1 MWLAATVTLIT
12 LVVALALH
20 ERMHYPGGSTMSV
33 KQYRVSAQAMRS
45 ISTPDQL
52 VSPLGHSRSS
62 TACPAARPSR
72 PRTTTSTTCT
82 PCTCST
88 TGTRE
93 LRQVRYASDSGRLGA
108 SDNQT
113 LLFSPSAHGA

>member
-1 MWLAATVTLIT
+1 
-12 LVVALALH
+12 
-20 ERMHYPGGSTMSV
+20 MSV
-33 KQYRVSAQAMRS
+33 KQYRGSAQAMRL

-62 TACPAARPSR
+62 TACPASR
-72 PRTTTSTTCT
+72 RCTTTSTTCT

-93 LRQVRYASDSGRLGA
+93 RRQVRYAIDSGRLGA